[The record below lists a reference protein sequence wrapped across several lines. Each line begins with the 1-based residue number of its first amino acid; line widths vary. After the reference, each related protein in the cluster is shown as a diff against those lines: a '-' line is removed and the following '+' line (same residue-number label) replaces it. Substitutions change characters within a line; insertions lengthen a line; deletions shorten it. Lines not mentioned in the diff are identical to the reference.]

1 MLQLGSIPTLVV
13 SSALVTRAIFKV
25 HDIVFSG
32 RPQLHGA
39 KKLSYNFFNI
49 SLAPYGEYWREV
61 RKIATLEL
69 FSMRKVKSFRFMREE
84 EVAHMLEFIDKGRLN
99 GPVDVSAL
107 TLSLANIVTCRA
119 AYGTKTDQN
128 KKFFAVLHD
137 AQQLFI
143 EVNIADV
150 FPSLGWINKFNGVD
164 LKVERC
170 FKELDMFY
178 NQVIEDHR
186 DPSRRELDHD
196 RKDFMD
202 ILLDI
207 QRDLNQA
214 IALADD
220 HFKGILMDIFFG
232 GSDTSAA
239 TLVWTMTELIKHPK
253 IMKKAQDEVRDIAKG
268 KEYVEESDLPNL
280 HYLQLVLKESFR
292 LHPPAPLLIPRE
304 TIEDCEVMGFH
315 IPAKTRVFVNA
326 KAIGLDPECWEDP
339 YRFKPERFLSSSID
353 FRGQD

>member
-1 MLQLGSIPTLVV
+1 MEPWNLFVPILIFALPFLLLFFVNKKHKPRKLPPGPKKLPIIGNLHQISNDLPHVSFQQLADQYGPLTMLQLGSIPTLVV
-13 SSALVTRAIFKV
+13 SSASVARAIFKV

-32 RPQLHGA
+32 HPQLHGA

-69 FSMRKVKSFRFMREE
+69 FCMRKVKSFRFMREE
-84 EVAHMLEFIDKGRLN
+84 EVAHMLELIDKGRLN
-99 GPVDVSAL
+99 GPVEVSAL
-107 TLSLANIVTCRA
+107 TLSLANTVTCRA

-128 KKFFAVLHD
+128 KRFFAVLHE

-178 NQVIEDHR
+178 NQVIEDHH
-186 DPSRRELDHD
+186 DPSRPELDHD
-196 RKDFMD
+196 RKDFID

-207 QRDLNQA
+207 QRDPNQA
-214 IALADD
+214 IALTDD
-220 HFKGILMDIFFG
+220 HFKGILMVCMHKASQPIHADL
-232 GSDTSAA
+232 STTSAQ
-239 TLVWTMTELIKHPK
+239 TVST
-253 IMKKAQDEVRDIAKG
+253 
-268 KEYVEESDLPNL
+268 
-280 HYLQLVLKESFR
+280 
-292 LHPPAPLLIPRE
+292 
-304 TIEDCEVMGFH
+304 
-315 IPAKTRVFVNA
+315 
-326 KAIGLDPECWEDP
+326 
-339 YRFKPERFLSSSID
+339 PERTLQQQNKPSAKHL
-353 FRGQD
+353 